1 MSQPTH
7 QGKNIANFKQNYAQ
21 KTVYWFY
28 NDLLMFFSLRVHLDF
43 RDFAPKK
50 VL

>member
-21 KTVYWFY
+21 KQFIGFIMTY
-28 NDLLMFFSLRVHLDF
+28 
-43 RDFAPKK
+43 
-50 VL
+50 